1 MESLMNR
8 SLVASAMVALSLATA
23 QPAAAQVQAVTPAVA
38 KAVVAAP
45 GTALAGAAQG
55 DVTVVEYLDY
65 NCPYCRKMHAEL
77 QGLLKADPK
86 ARVLYKQWPVFGP
99 VSTYAART
107 VLAATWQGK
116 DLAAHDAL
124 ITSTSRLDSQDSVRR
139 RLATAGVDLARLDRD
154 LTAHKAEIDALL
166 ARSEEEAQLLG
177 LRGTPALV
185 IGSTLVPGG
194 LPSAMLQRLVAQ
206 ERNESQAPSR

>member
-1 MESLMNR
+1 MNR
-8 SLVASAMVALSLATA
+8 SLVASAMVALSLGAA

-45 GTALAGAAQG
+45 GTSLAGAAQG

-65 NCPYCRKMHAEL
+65 NCPYCRKMHAEI

-99 VSTYAART
+99 VSTYAARA

-124 ITSTSRLDSQDSVRR
+124 ITSPSRLDSQDTVRR
-139 RLATAGVDLARLDRD
+139 RLAAAGVDLARLDRD
-154 LTAHKAEIDALL
+154 LIAHKAEIDALL
-166 ARSEEEAQLLG
+166 ERSQEEAQLLG

>member
-8 SLVASAMVALSLATA
+8 SLVASAMVALSLGAA

-45 GTALAGAAQG
+45 GTSLAGAAQG
-55 DVTVVEYLDY
+55 DVSVVEYLDY
-65 NCPYCRKMHAEL
+65 NCPYCRKMHAEI

-99 VSTYAART
+99 VSTYAARA

-124 ITSTSRLDSQDSVRR
+124 ITSPSRLDSQDTVRR
-139 RLATAGVDLARLDRD
+139 RLAAAGVDLARLDRD
-154 LTAHKAEIDALL
+154 LIAHKAEIDALL
-166 ARSEEEAQLLG
+166 ERSQEEAQLLG

>member
-1 MESLMNR
+1 MNR

>member
-1 MESLMNR
+1 MNR
-8 SLVASAMVALSLATA
+8 SLVATAMVALSIAAA

-38 KAVVAAP
+38 KAVTAAP
-45 GTALAGAAQG
+45 GTGLAGAAQG
-55 DVTVVEYLDY
+55 DVIVVEYLDY
-65 NCPYCRKMHAEL
+65 NCPYCRKMHAEI

-124 ITSTSRLDSQDSVRR
+124 ITSPSRLDSQDTVRR
-139 RLATAGVDLARLDRD
+139 RLAAAGVDVARLDRD

-194 LPSAMLQRLVAQ
+194 LPSTMLQRLVAQ

>member
-1 MESLMNR
+1 MESLINR

-77 QGLLKADPK
+77 QGLLKTDPK